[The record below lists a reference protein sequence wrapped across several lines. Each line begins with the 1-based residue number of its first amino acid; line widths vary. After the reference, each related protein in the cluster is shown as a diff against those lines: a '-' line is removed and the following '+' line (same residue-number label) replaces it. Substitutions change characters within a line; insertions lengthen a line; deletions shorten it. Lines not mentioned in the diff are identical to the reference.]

1 MRLGFANVTVL
12 LLAGTVIAA
21 DPPAYVDPELTTK
34 DRDHWAFR
42 KPMRP
47 AMPAG
52 AANPIDAFIR
62 AQLTEKK
69 LTPSP
74 EADRRTLIRRVTYD
88 LIGLPPTPAEIDA
101 FLADQSPNAYE
112 KVVDRL
118 LASPH
123 FGERQAQ
130 HWLDLVRFAESNGYE
145 LDADRPHAWR
155 YRDYVIKSF
164 NTDKP
169 FDVFAKEQIA
179 GDELARGKPVH
190 QVADLLIATGFH
202 RAGPVH
208 VVSGNLDAAVVRQEV
223 LTEMVVGVGSAFLGL
238 TMGCAR
244 CHDHKFDPL
253 SQGDYYRLEAFFA
266 GARFKDVELSS
277 AAEQKKVAEQIA
289 AVKKETDP
297 IRKAIAEI
305 EAPYREKLKA
315 EKTATLDEQ
324 TREALKTPTVKRTAE
339 QKKLVKAAE
348 GVLSVRWDEILA
360 ILPADV
366 KDKRAKLRQRLFEIE
381 AKLPRPA
388 AEAWSVA
395 NDDETPATY
404 VLKRGDVKRKSLKVE
419 PQTPRVVSDAR
430 NPVKTRTDLAEW
442 LTQADHTLTARVIVN
457 RLWHQHFGRG
467 IVNTPNDF
475 GSRGGRPTHPELL
488 DWLACELVKPS
499 DGGIP
504 WSLKRI
510 HRMLVSSATYR
521 QVSDRLPSPGEMAT
535 DPDNSLLWRMNRRRL
550 DAEAIRDGIL
560 AAAGTL
566 NRKAGGPSVRVP
578 LEPEVYDLI
587 FSEDEPDH
595 LWRVTE
601 DPAEHDRRSIYLYA
615 KRNVRYPMLEA
626 FDQPDAINSCSVR
639 GVSTF
644 APQALIMMN
653 GPFARQQAERMAQSV
668 LAESDDNPV
677 RAIMIAYRRSLGREP
692 SETEQRIAREFLSQ
706 HEREIRK
713 EKPALTN
720 ADRNRMTFAD
730 FCLALVNTSEFAY
743 IP

>member
-1 MRLGFANVTVL
+1 MRLGFANWAL
-12 LLAGTVIAA
+12 LVLAGTVIAA
-21 DPPAYVDPELTTK
+21 DPPAYVDPELTPK
-34 DRDHWAFR
+34 DREHWAFR
-42 KPMRP
+42 KPVRP
-47 AMPAG
+47 AVPAG
-52 AANPIDAFIR
+52 ATNPIDDFIQ

-74 EADRRTLIRRVTYD
+74 EADRRTLIRRVTFD
-88 LIGLPPTPAEIDA
+88 LIGLPPTPAEVDA

-130 HWLDLVRFAESNGYE
+130 HWLDLARFAESNGYE

-155 YRDYVIKSF
+155 YRDYVINSF
-164 NTDKP
+164 NADKP

-179 GDELARGKPVH
+179 GDELAHGKPPG
-190 QVADLLIATGFH
+190 QVTDQLIATGFH

-253 SQGDYYRLEAFFA
+253 SQGDYYRLEAYFA
-266 GARFKDVELSS
+266 GARFKDVELTSD
-277 AAEQKKVAEQIA
+277 AEQKKVSEQIA
-289 AVKKETDP
+289 AVKKETEP
-297 IRKAIAEI
+297 IRKAISEI
-305 EAPYREKLKA
+305 EAPFRDKLKA
-315 EKTATLDEQ
+315 EKTATLDEK
-324 TREALKTPTVKRTAE
+324 TREALKTATVKRTAE

-360 ILPADV
+360 ILPADI
-366 KDKRAKLRQRLFEIE
+366 KTKRAKLRQQLFDIE

-404 VLKRGDVKRKSLKVE
+404 VLKRGDVKRKTLKVE
-419 PQTPRVVSDAR
+419 PQPPRVVTDSG
-430 NPVKTRTDLAEW
+430 NSLKTRTDLAGW
-442 LTQADHTLTARVIVN
+442 ITQTDHPLTARVIVN

-475 GSRGGRPTHPELL
+475 GTRGGRPTHPQLL
-488 DWLACELVKPS
+488 DWLACELTKPS
-499 DGGIP
+499 DSGVP
-504 WSLKRI
+504 WSLKRM
-510 HRMLVSSATYR
+510 HRLMVTSATYK
-521 QVSDRLPSPGEMAT
+521 QVSDRTPGEAERT
-535 DPDNSLLWRMNRRRL
+535 VDPDNSLLWRMNRRRL

-566 NRKAGGPSVRVP
+566 NPKAGGPSVRTP

-595 LWRVTE
+595 LWRVTA
-601 DPAEHDRRSIYLYA
+601 DATEHDRRSIYLYA

-626 FDQPDAINSCSVR
+626 FDQPDAINSCAAR

-653 GPFARQQAERMAQSV
+653 GPFARQQAERMAKSV
-668 LAESDDNPV
+668 WAESKGLPE
-677 RAIMIAYRRSLGREP
+677 RAVGQSFRQSLGRDP
-692 SETEQRIAREFLSQ
+692 SETEMKISVEFLDR
-706 HEREIRK
+706 HEQDLKRENK
-713 EKPALTN
+713 SLSETDVK
-720 ADRNRMTFAD
+720 RMAFAD
-730 FCLALVNTSEFAY
+730 FCLALFNSSEFAY
-743 IP
+743 LP